1 MEAVGE
7 VAGDVTDSFLAHS
20 SVFLLLFLRVA
31 PRFIFPLPS
40 QGRKF
45 IVKADYSSIY
55 SPLSHPLLCP
65 GHSRC
70 LDFQQEATASPDY
83 SQTYT

>member
-7 VAGDVTDSFLAHS
+7 VTGDVTESLLGRS
-20 SVFLLLFLRVA
+20 SLSCFLRVA
-31 PRFIFPLPS
+31 SWLIFPVPNQS
-40 QGRKF
+40 RKF

-55 SPLSHPLLCP
+55 LPLSHPLLCP

-70 LDFQQEATASPDY
+70 LDLQQEATASPDY